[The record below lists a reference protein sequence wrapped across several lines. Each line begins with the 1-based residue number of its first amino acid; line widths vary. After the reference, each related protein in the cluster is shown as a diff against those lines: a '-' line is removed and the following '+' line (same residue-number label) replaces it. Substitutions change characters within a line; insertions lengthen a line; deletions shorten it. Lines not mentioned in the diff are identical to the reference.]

1 MRHIIVLMLMHH
13 QVVVDVVADL
23 FRQSIISTE
32 MVEKRLLR
40 IMGLHQVEEEIDA
53 RQIDSI
59 EIQTL
64 QITTCSCD
72 KLNDINKRPP

>member
-1 MRHIIVLMLMHH
+1 MRHIIVHMLMHL

-23 FRQSIISTE
+23 FHQSITSME
-32 MVEKRLLR
+32 MVEKRLLH

-59 EIQTL
+59 ETQTL